1 MDDDNITNTNW
12 TSVNISKTILL
23 TRLCRCV
30 PHFCLLVY
38 QRNHQILQSYIYHES
53 WLIDWGT
60 ASQALQS
67 NMAGYKNPCSLM
79 FPSPSIGFPSCSQ
92 AHCGRYIP
100 HLETPCFS
108 HIAGH
113 PMILPSQ
120 FLMPI
125 MLCHVW
131 LPNIKWSHLTGQQ
144 SLTGQLPRLLGGL
157 IKGSIHVRHQPQDQ
171 GDAVDVGH
179 GPLPPRESWA
189 GKSSKNAGWLAILT
203 SFIVMIIY
211 DNGNFHHKVR
221 VLQSPGLAINQLLF
235 CLTVQVGWF

>member
-1 MDDDNITNTNW
+1 MDDDNITKHKW
-12 TSVNISKTILL
+12 TSVNISKNILL
-23 TRLCRCV
+23 TRLC
-30 PHFCLLVY
+30 PLLLLVS
-38 QRNHQILQSYIYHES
+38 LSTQSSNPTVLHLPWIMVNRLGHRLPS
-53 WLIDWGT
+53 
-60 ASQALQS
+60 APVSS
-67 NMAGYKNPCSLM
+67 NMDGYKNPCSLM

-100 HLETPCFS
+100 HFETPIFS
-108 HIAGH
+108 HIAGMT
-113 PMILPSQ
+113 PMILPGFFHPS

-179 GPLPPRESWA
+179 GPLPQEKAGLENPPRMLGDWRF
-189 GKSSKNAGWLAILT
+189 WL
-203 SFIVMIIY
+203 
-211 DNGNFHHKVR
+211 H
-221 VLQSPGLAINQLLF
+221 LL
-235 CLTVQVGWF
+235 WW